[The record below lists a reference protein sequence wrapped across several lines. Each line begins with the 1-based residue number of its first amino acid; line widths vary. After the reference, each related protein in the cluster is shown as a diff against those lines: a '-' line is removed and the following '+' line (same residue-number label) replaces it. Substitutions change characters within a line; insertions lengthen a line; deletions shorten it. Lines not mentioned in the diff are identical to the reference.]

1 MLKKILGTIGTRYLI
16 AFLNLALIFVN
27 AKVLGV
33 EGVGLIGLLLASVNI
48 AIIFDSVLCGNTLVY
63 FMNRYSIRAI
73 IMPSY
78 LWAFIGSGVALLFMQ
93 LTRLLPMGY
102 AIDIYLL
109 SVMSSLTTANA
120 RFLLGKDHIKGFNT
134 VFMVQGGLL
143 FFVLSFFYFV
153 LHLPNFQSYLR
164 GLYCTYGLALAISFY
179 LVIPVIRQERTEQRP
194 TPSGLFLLLKEM
206 FGYGLWSGADN
217 LAEVCTTRLNY
228 FLIQRLAGLGGV
240 GLLDAGTKISESVW
254 NISRSVCYI
263 EYSEIARTPDV
274 EEQRQITLKLF
285 KLTGVA
291 LTSVMGMVICI
302 PDWFYTDYL
311 FSQEFAGMRQVIIG
325 LSVGVVALGCN
336 SIIGHYFIGSGKIRY
351 STYSSCVGLI
361 TLLLAGSLLIPRYGI
376 SGSALSSSI
385 AFCAMLLFSLLI
397 FRRQTQT
404 AWREFLPNRQD
415 WNYLT
420 LLLQKSR
427 RSTGTEVE

>member
-1 MLKKILGTIGTRYLI
+1 
-16 AFLNLALIFVN
+16 
-27 AKVLGV
+27 
-33 EGVGLIGLLLASVNI
+33 
-48 AIIFDSVLCGNTLVY
+48 
-63 FMNRYSIRAI
+63 
-73 IMPSY
+73 
-78 LWAFIGSGVALLFMQ
+78 
-93 LTRLLPMGY
+93 
-102 AIDIYLL
+102 
-109 SVMSSLTTANA
+109 
-120 RFLLGKDHIKGFNT
+120 
-134 VFMVQGGLL
+134 
-143 FFVLSFFYFV
+143 
-153 LHLPNFQSYLR
+153 
-164 GLYCTYGLALAISFY
+164 
-179 LVIPVIRQERTEQRP
+179 
-194 TPSGLFLLLKEM
+194 M

-385 AFCAMLLFSLLI
+385 AFCAMLLFSLLV

-415 WNYLT
+415 WHYLT

>member
-1 MLKKILGTIGTRYLI
+1 
-16 AFLNLALIFVN
+16 
-27 AKVLGV
+27 
-33 EGVGLIGLLLASVNI
+33 
-48 AIIFDSVLCGNTLVY
+48 
-63 FMNRYSIRAI
+63 
-73 IMPSY
+73 MPSY

-179 LVIPVIRQERTEQRP
+179 LVIPVIRQEQTEQRP
-194 TPSGLFLLLKEM
+194 TPSGLFPLLKEM

-361 TLLLAGSLLIPRYGI
+361 TLLLAGSLLIPRYRI

-385 AFCAMLLFSLLI
+385 AFCAMLLFSLLV